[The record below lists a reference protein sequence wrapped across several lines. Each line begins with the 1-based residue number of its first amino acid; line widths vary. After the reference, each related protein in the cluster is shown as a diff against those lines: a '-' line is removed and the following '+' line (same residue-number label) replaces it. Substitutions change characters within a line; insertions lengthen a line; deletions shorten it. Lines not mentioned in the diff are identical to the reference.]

1 MVVTANQSVVDRGRL
16 PTHDVPVLRKR
27 RRRAQQRRR
36 RLARIIQQTVDLH
49 KMFNQ
54 EARRRNGGLD
64 VGHVKGHS
72 GDPLNDRADMLAGL
86 GK

>member
-36 RLARIIQQTVDLH
+36 RLTRIIQQTVDSESDSDSVTDYHDSL
-49 KMFNQ
+49 
-54 EARRRNGGLD
+54 EYT
-64 VGHVKGHS
+64 
-72 GDPLNDRADMLAGL
+72 
-86 GK
+86 